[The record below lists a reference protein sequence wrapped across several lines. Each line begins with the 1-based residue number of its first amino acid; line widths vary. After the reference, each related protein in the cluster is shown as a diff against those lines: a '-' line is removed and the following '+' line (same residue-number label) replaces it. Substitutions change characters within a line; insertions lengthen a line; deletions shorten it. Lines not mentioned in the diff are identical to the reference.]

1 MSAPTPAELEDMLT
15 QLESIAES
23 LLGIVDDVTWAH
35 TRLAKLQPHP
45 LPEASTEK
53 PNG

>member
-35 TRLAKLQPHP
+35 TRVAAIRHHLFPP
-45 LPEASTEK
+45 PPTEN